1 MIAVRWLLLLLH
13 IAYAAAFLWI
23 IVRIGGWLLE
33 LIANGNSQHP
43 ALPLLVV
50 MEIAAAASALGITWA
65 FRVWI
70 RSSQRKA
77 ILTADGLGLVL
88 SLTVL
93 SPMIFA
99 DYSPLVAV
107 ILGVIC
113 IVATVVL
120 TRFSRVERPSHQRP
134 RL

>member
-1 MIAVRWLLLLLH
+1 MIPVRWLLLLLH

-23 IVRIGGWLLE
+23 IARIGGWLLE

-43 ALPLLVV
+43 ALPL
-50 MEIAAAASALGITWA
+50 
-65 FRVWI
+65 
-70 RSSQRKA
+70 
-77 ILTADGLGLVL
+77 VL

-93 SPMIFA
+93 SPMIIA

-113 IVATVVL
+113 LVATVVL
-120 TRFSRVERPSHQRP
+120 TPFSRVDRPSHQRP